1 MAPPPNVCLVH
12 ALRTLCDDSFFAITA
27 TARLDGDVL
36 RGLARRRAPTLQ
48 AAARGAP
55 PELLTQWDIWVE
67 RLSVAIA
74 PIQPPRWLAM
84 AGVVDEGL
92 SLEHGARGVRS
103 LFTTKPSEK
112 DIARVRSFGAFV
124 SRALASVLGATGTFN
139 TEARMQRG
147 CFVASLGLPDEDARA
162 LGAEEPVPADTL
174 EVPEG
179 LPPKLARAV
188 LRGAFFAAMLEGVD
202 PREEQAVIAIGKKT
216 GLPAE
221 EITAAHGE
229 ARARVEAARA
239 FGGPCVDAIRY
250 VLEGDK
256 EASDELAVAA
266 ARLTLP
272 MNHRT
277 EAITAVNV
285 SGKVVLARK
294 WPLDKKQREAV
305 LGLAWIAALRA
316 DPSLVQRIELAARHD
331 AVAADLG
338 DEAAGRD
345 VRRTVE
351 VFFDEE
357 MGALVPL
364 VPAPLQ

>member
-1 MAPPPNVCLVH
+1 VAPPPNVCLVH
-12 ALRTLCDDSFFAITA
+12 ALRTLCDDTFFAITA

-36 RGLARRRAPTLQ
+36 RALARRRAPAIQ

-55 PELLTQWDIWVE
+55 PELLGQWDTWIE
-67 RLSVAIA
+67 RLSAAIA

-92 SLEHGARGVRS
+92 SLEGGARGVRS
-103 LFTTKPSEK
+103 LFTSKPSDK

-139 TEARMQRG
+139 TEARTQRG
-147 CFVASLGLPDEDARA
+147 CFVASLGLPDEDQRA
-162 LGAEEPVPADTL
+162 LAAEEPVPADKL

-179 LPPKLARAV
+179 MPPKLARAV

-202 PREEQAVIAIGKKT
+202 PREEQAVMAIGKKT

-221 EITAAHGE
+221 EITAAHSD
-229 ARARVEAARA
+229 ARARIEAARA

-277 EAITAVNV
+277 EAITSVNV
-285 SGKVVLARK
+285 GGKVVLAKK
-294 WPLDKKQREAV
+294 WPIEKKQRDAV
-305 LGLAWIAALRA
+305 LGLAWVAALRA
-316 DPSLVQRIELAARHD
+316 DPSLVQRIELGVRHD

-338 DEAAGRD
+338 DEGAGRD
-345 VRRTVE
+345 ARRMIE
-351 VFFDEE
+351 VFLDEE
-357 MGALVPL
+357 LSAVTPL
-364 VPAPLQ
+364 VPAPMR

>member
-12 ALRTLCDDSFFAITA
+12 VLRTLCDDAFFAIA
-27 TARLDGDVL
+27 STARLDGDML
-36 RGLARRRAPTLQ
+36 RSLAKRRAPVIQST
-48 AAARGAP
+48 ARGARP
-55 PELLTQWDIWVE
+55 DLLDQWDGWIE
-67 RLSVAIA
+67 HLSVAIA

-103 LFTTKPSEK
+103 LFTSKPSEK

-139 TEARMQRG
+139 TEARSQRG
-147 CFVASLGLPDEDARA
+147 CFVASLGLPEEEHRA
-162 LGAEEPVPADTL
+162 LAAEEPVPADKL

-179 LPPKLARAV
+179 LPPRLARAV

-202 PREEQAVIAIGKKT
+202 PREEQAVMTIGKKT
-216 GLPAE
+216 GLAPE
-221 EITAAHGE
+221 EITAAHSD
-229 ARARVEAARA
+229 ARGRIEAARA
-239 FGGPCVDAIRY
+239 FGGPAVDAIRY

-256 EASDELAVAA
+256 EVSDKLAVAA

-285 SGKVVLARK
+285 GGKVVLAKK
-294 WPLDKKQREAV
+294 WPVDKRQRDAV
-305 LGLAWIAALRA
+305 LGLAWIAALRS
-316 DPSLVQRIELAARHD
+316 DPSLVQRIALAARHD

-338 DEAAGRD
+338 DDDAGRD
-345 VRRTVE
+345 ARRTIE
-351 VFFDEE
+351 LFLDEE
-357 MGALVPL
+357 LGAVVPL
-364 VPAPLQ
+364 VPQPMS